1 MRPSRAETLFAQNF
15 ANKVNHV
22 LLAEFLQ
29 QVCPVEVDR
38 PRADAEGLC
47 SLLAGGSANDLSER
61 GFFSWE
67 SKSHGPER
75 ISTERL
81 ARGLVA

>member
-22 LLAEFLQ
+22 LRAEFLQ

-61 GFFSWE
+61 GFFPGSQ
-67 SKSHGPER
+67 SLMAER